1 MNNFKKLTIIT
12 LLILMII
19 TPLSGCS
26 LNGDLSSGEV
36 LYVYNCGDYIDE
48 DILTQFESETGIKV
62 VYDTYETNE
71 IMYQTI
77 KGGGAKYDLIFP
89 SDYMIQKMIEED
101 MLEKINYENIPNI
114 SNIGE
119 QFRGLPYDPTN
130 EYSVPYMWGTVGII
144 YNKKMVNKPVDS
156 WNILWDPEYK
166 DNVFM
171 LDSIRDTIAV
181 SQKRLG
187 YSLNTT
193 NVDELNNVK
202 EDLIEQRKLTEPKY
216 VVDEVKDRM
225 VNEEAALAVVWS
237 GDAITM
243 MDRNENLEYVIP
255 KEGTNKWFDAMAIPK
270 GAEHKDLAEQF
281 INYLLEPDIAKQNVD
296 YIGYSTPNMAA
307 YELLDD
313 DVRDNKG
320 AYPPN
325 ELLEKC
331 EVFVNLPSKD
341 LQVYDEVWTDIKN

>member
-1 MNNFKKLTIIT
+1 MTKLKKLTLYF
-12 LLILMII
+12 LLITTLIF
-19 TPLSGCS
+19 PLGGCS
-26 LNGDLSSGEV
+26 LIGDLSSGEV

-48 DILTQFESETGIKV
+48 EILYQFEADTGITV

-101 MLEKINYENIPNI
+101 MLEKINYDNIPNI
-114 SNIGE
+114 HNIGE
-119 QFRGLPYDPTN
+119 QFKNLPYDPTN
-130 EYSVPYMWGTVGII
+130 EYSVPYMWGTIGII
-144 YNKKMVNKPVDS
+144 YNKNMVTEPVDS
-156 WNILWDPEYK
+156 WNILWDTKYK

-171 LDSIRDTIAV
+171 LDSIRDTMAV

-187 YSLNTT
+187 YSLNST
-193 NVDELNNVK
+193 NVDELNKVK
-202 EDLIEQRKLTEPKY
+202 SDLIDQRKSTKPKY

-225 VNEEAALAVVWS
+225 VDEEAALAVVWS
-237 GDAITM
+237 GDAMTM
-243 MDRNENLEYVIP
+243 IDRNENLEYAIP
-255 KEGTNKWFDAMAIPK
+255 KEGTNKWFDAMTIPK

-313 DVRDNKG
+313 EVRDNEG
-320 AYPPN
+320 AYPS
-325 ELLEKC
+325 EDLLKKC
-331 EVFVNLPSKD
+331 EVFVNLKPDD
-341 LQVYDEVWTDIKN
+341 LQIYDEIWTDIKN

>member
-1 MNNFKKLTIIT
+1 MNRLKKFTSLI
-12 LLILMII
+12 LLIIVLIL
-19 TPLSGCS
+19 PLAGCS
-26 LNGDLSSGEV
+26 LIGDLDSGEV

-48 DILTQFESETGIKV
+48 DILYQFESETGITV

-101 MLEKINYENIPNI
+101 MLEKINFDNIPNI
-114 SNIGE
+114 TNIGE
-119 QFRGLPYDPTN
+119 QFMNLSYDPTN

-144 YNKKMVNKPVDS
+144 YNKNLVDEEVNS
-156 WNILWDPEYK
+156 WDILWDPKYK

-171 LDSIRDTIAV
+171 LDSIRDTMAV

-193 NVDELNNVK
+193 NKNELEKVK
-202 EDLIEQRKLTEPKY
+202 NDLIEQRKLTKPKY

-225 VNEEAALAVVWS
+225 VDEEAAMAVVWS
-237 GDAITM
+237 GDAMTM
-243 MDRNENLEYVIP
+243 IDRNENLEYVIP
-255 KEGTNKWFDAMAIPK
+255 NEGSNKWFDAMAIPK

-281 INYLLEPDIAKQNVD
+281 INYLLEADIAKQNVD

-313 DVRDNKG
+313 EVRDNKG
-320 AYPPN
+320 AYPPDD
-325 ELLEKC
+325 LLEKC
-331 EVFVNLPSKD
+331 EVFVNLKPED
-341 LQVYDEVWTDIKN
+341 LRVYDEIWTDIKN

>member
-1 MNNFKKLTIIT
+1 MNKRKKLTA
-12 LLILMII
+12 LILLLVMLIL
-19 TPLSGCS
+19 PLGGCS
-26 LNGDLSSGEV
+26 LIGDLSSGEV

-48 DILTQFESETGIKV
+48 DILAQFEADTGITV

-144 YNKKMVNKPVDS
+144 YNKNMVNDPVDS
-156 WNILWDPEYK
+156 WNILWDPKYK
-166 DNVFM
+166 DDVFM
-171 LDSIRDTIAV
+171 LDSIRDTLAV

-193 NVDELNNVK
+193 NVDELNKVK
-202 EDLIEQRKLTEPKY
+202 NDLIEQRKLTKPKY

-225 VNEEAALAVVWS
+225 VDEEAALAVVWS
-237 GDAITM
+237 GDAMTM
-243 MDRNENLEYVIP
+243 IDRNENLEYAIP
-255 KEGTNKWFDAMAIPK
+255 EEGTNKWFDAMAIPK

-296 YIGYSTPNMAA
+296 YIGYSTPNTAA

-313 DVRDNKG
+313 EVRDNEG
-320 AYPPN
+320 AYPSE

-331 EVFVNLPSKD
+331 EVFINLAPKD
-341 LQVYDEVWTDIKN
+341 LQVYDEIWTDIKN